1 MSDIDR
7 IEQQRIAERARLI
20 GLLPP
25 QPQAQ
30 YSLEEQLE
38 TLHGLANRA
47 GLYDAADFI
56 RAQYLTFDR
65 RPDFRG

>member
-1 MSDIDR
+1 MCNDQSIR
-7 IEQQRIAERARLI
+7 ERARLV
-20 GLLPP
+20 GLLDP

-38 TLHGLANRA
+38 TLHALANRA

-56 RAQYLTFDR
+56 RAQHLTFDR
-65 RPDFRG
+65 GPNFRA